1 MRSNGKR
8 FYLMALVFVLMLS
21 MTFSGHA
28 DSSYISIQEMR
39 DNVPSTWTENL
50 KGGKENF
57 ECTIDAAVVVPEVER
72 FPILK
77 ITYQGKIPDLEKT
90 GYCIEENTEQALF
103 VKNRQ
108 DEKAGDSGHFDF
120 YSTNEDALD
129 EETIKLAEEKAR
141 KIISKV
147 WDLNGTVLEKI
158 GTYVKQD
165 AYSSFK
171 LVVVDFCPIYN
182 GIAYLERPGSF
193 SIIKNRTEPPNNLIY
208 AFWREDE
215 EYEGAYI
222 EIPRLIGECIEDV
235 PLLPFDNIQ
244 GVIRQRIQEGYIQSI
259 CEIRLGYISA
269 TSPDLPGEEFFLTPA
284 WVVCGVMNSY
294 PNIPFYPEN
303 FSPEQRYIASELVIN
318 AQTGELIDF
327 TSHSKETFDAHI
339 LTWDDVR

>member
-1 MRSNGKR
+1 MS
-8 FYLMALVFVLMLS
+8 VFSFLLPAQ
-21 MTFSGHA
+21 A
-28 DSSYISIQEMR
+28 DNTYISIQELR
-39 DNVPSTWTENL
+39 EKTPSTWTETL
-50 KGGKENF
+50 KGGKKNF
-57 ECTIDAAVVVPEVER
+57 DCTVDAPIAVPEAER
-72 FPILK
+72 FPILI
-77 ITYQGKIPDLEKT
+77 ITYQGKIQGLEET
-90 GYCIEENTEQALF
+90 GYCIEENTEHALF
-103 VKNRQ
+103 VKNRP

-141 KIISKV
+141 KILSKV
-147 WDLNGTVLEKI
+147 WNLNGTVLEKI

-171 LVVVDFCPIYN
+171 LVEVDFCPTYN

-269 TSPDLPGEEFFLTPA
+269 NSPDHPGEEFFLTPA

>member
-1 MRSNGKR
+1 MS
-8 FYLMALVFVLMLS
+8 VFSFLLPAQ
-21 MTFSGHA
+21 A
-28 DSSYISIQEMR
+28 DNTYISIREMR
-39 DNVPSTWTENL
+39 EAVPSTWTENL
-50 KGGKENF
+50 KGGKESF
-57 ECTIDAAVVVPEVER
+57 DCTIDAAVVVPDVEH
-72 FPILK
+72 FPIFK
-77 ITYQGKIPDLEKT
+77 ITYQGKIPGLEET
-90 GYCIEENTEQALF
+90 GCSIEENTEQVLF
-103 VKNRQ
+103 VKSKLN
-108 DEKAGDSGHFDF
+108 EAAGSSSSSEFF
-120 YSTNEDALD
+120 STYEDALD

-141 KIISKV
+141 KILSKV

-171 LVVVDFCPIYN
+171 LVEVDFCPIYN

-235 PLLPFDNIQ
+235 PLLPFESIQ
-244 GVIRQRIQEGYIQSI
+244 EVIRQRIQEGYIQSI

-269 TSPDLPGEEFFLTPA
+269 NSPDHPGEEFFLTPA

-303 FSPEQRYIASELVIN
+303 FSPEQRYIASEFVIN

-339 LTWDDVR
+339 LTWEDVKK